1 MNTVL
6 LSRPYDG
13 LVLLVKV
20 FKYDTYSAI
29 LYCFFFDVSMWW
41 IYIIVIR
48 GRLDLGLAWLPG
60 YKHVGWSVEHAVGQ
74 SAEILGSDWLKAK
87 LT

>member
-6 LSRPYDG
+6 LGRAYDD

-20 FKYDTYSAI
+20 FKCDSYPAI
-29 LYCFFFDVSMWW
+29 LYCCFFDVSMLW

-48 GRLDLGLAWLPG
+48 GGLDLGLAWLSG
-60 YKHVGWSVEHAVGQ
+60 YNHVGWLAEH
-74 SAEILGSDWLKAK
+74 GSGPIC
-87 LT
+87 

>member
-1 MNTVL
+1 ML
-6 LSRPYDG
+6 
-13 LVLLVKV
+13 
-20 FKYDTYSAI
+20 
-29 LYCFFFDVSMWW
+29 W